1 MNKALKAYYDSL
13 NGKKVFFLGAGIS
26 HRKLIKS
33 FANKGAAVTLCDKK
47 SFGELGALGDELAAL
62 GVKFEL
68 GDTYLDRLRDADIV
82 FRSPGIDYTMPK
94 IQAAVKAGVNVTSE
108 IETFFELCSSK
119 IIGVTGSDGKTTTTT
134 LIAKMLEAA
143 GYKVHLGGNIG
154 IPLLPII
161 DEVCPTDIA
170 VVELSSFQLISMRK
184 SPDIAVVTNLA
195 PNHLDHHKDMRE
207 YIDAKRNI
215 LLYQN
220 KDSVAILNAE
230 NDITRAMAADV
241 KGELRLFS
249 GCSAVKN
256 GAYMDTHKNLVMVKN
271 GAESVVLNLN
281 DILLPGEHNKENVT
295 TAAATVMSLVSD
307 DIIKKVALEFAGV
320 EHRIELAREKGGV
333 RWYNDSIGTS
343 PTRTIAGLRSFDKK
357 LILIA
362 GGYDKKISYEPLAPE
377 IIRNVKCL
385 LLCGATGEIIRSEVE
400 KCSGF
405 DNAEIA
411 IEMKADLEECVKRAN
426 ELAKS
431 GDVVL
436 MSPASASFDFYN
448 NFEERG
454 NHFKKLVKDLR

>member
-1 MNKALKAYYDSL
+1 
-13 NGKKVFFLGAGIS
+13 
-26 HRKLIKS
+26 
-33 FANKGAAVTLCDKK
+33 
-47 SFGELGALGDELAAL
+47 
-62 GVKFEL
+62 
-68 GDTYLDRLRDADIV
+68 
-82 FRSPGIDYTMPK
+82 
-94 IQAAVKAGVNVTSE
+94 
-108 IETFFELCSSK
+108 
-119 IIGVTGSDGKTTTTT
+119 
-134 LIAKMLEAA
+134 
-143 GYKVHLGGNIG
+143 
-154 IPLLPII
+154 
-161 DEVCPTDIA
+161 
-170 VVELSSFQLISMRK
+170 
-184 SPDIAVVTNLA
+184 
-195 PNHLDHHKDMRE
+195 
-207 YIDAKRNI
+207 
-215 LLYQN
+215 
-220 KDSVAILNAE
+220 
-230 NDITRAMAADV
+230 
-241 KGELRLFS
+241 
-249 GCSAVKN
+249 
-256 GAYMDTHKNLVMVKN
+256 
-271 GAESVVLNLN
+271 
-281 DILLPGEHNKENVT
+281 
-295 TAAATVMSLVSD
+295 D